1 MKGVGIWGIGSL
13 GIGDEK
19 IPRFAST
26 WLSTALSTGE
36 VGSVSRGKGLN
47 NQKIIVLDN

>member
-1 MKGVGIWGIGSL
+1 MGTL

-26 WLSTALSTGE
+26 WLSTGGGGWFDFEGLCARLLVGTGTTP
-36 VGSVSRGKGLN
+36 K
-47 NQKIIVLDN
+47 K